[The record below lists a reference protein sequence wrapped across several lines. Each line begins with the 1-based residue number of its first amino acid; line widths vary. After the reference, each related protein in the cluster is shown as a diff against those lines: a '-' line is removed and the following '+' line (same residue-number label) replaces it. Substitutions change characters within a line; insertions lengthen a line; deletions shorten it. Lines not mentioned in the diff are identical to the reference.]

1 MSRKVKIPIFW
12 SVSGN
17 VEIEIED
24 NQTLKD
30 ALQIAKEK
38 RKELI
43 LPDQSEYIEGSL
55 IIDTDMDLIEYINRE

>member
-43 LPDQSEYIEGSL
+43 LPDQSEYIKDSL